1 MMVVNSVLR
10 RGCQLSISGIT
21 VMKIILISGYMQIH
35 VINAIFHF
43 FGVFM
48 TLKFYTAKLQGNIT
62 QEQVRNV
69 GGLVRKMEKKLFSY
83 GDRRRVK
90 GLSRF

>member
-1 MMVVNSVLR
+1 
-10 RGCQLSISGIT
+10 
-21 VMKIILISGYMQIH
+21 MQIH